1 MRLKQYFNPDLRK
14 AVELYHMA
22 QRDTKVQLVRWVC
35 DPDGYSLL
43 LVRFTDEQGKKVS
56 SLMSC
61 DAPCGPDDAWV
72 VRECTSCPREDESY
86 MVQGQMAD
94 SRFEPCDA
102 PDEPDDEHKYIGD

>member
-14 AVELYHMA
+14 AVREYHMA

-35 DPDGYSLL
+35 DPEGYSLL

-61 DAPCGPDDAWV
+61 DTPCGPDDEWV
-72 VRECTSCPREDESY
+72 VRECMSCPREDEGY
-86 MVQGQMAD
+86 MVQGNMAD
-94 SRFEPCDA
+94 SRFYPEGV